1 MNEVCTTKQQALDT
15 HTTHG
20 LGVRCHKTVI
30 KCGKEVEMNMSCHT
44 SKQIENFFQERGVK
58 VKREKS
64 PLSSARTNYFEKAGG
79 VTI

>member
-44 SKQIENFFQERGVK
+44 SKQIENFFQERV
-58 VKREKS
+58 
-64 PLSSARTNYFEKAGG
+64 
-79 VTI
+79 